1 MTRTILFQIHWFLGI
16 TAGLV
21 LAVMGVTGGLMSFEP
36 EILAAINPGIVTV
49 APRGAP
55 PLPAPALID
64 RARAQLPPGRIVRV
78 IVSRDP
84 TRATAISYTPEGS
97 KEPQRRYLDPATG
110 RLLASARGS
119 GVFAVVEDLHRWLAL
134 PGHGNGWGRQ
144 VTGFACLSLLYFAL
158 SGLYLRWPRR
168 PLDWRNW
175 LVIDGRMTG
184 RNFYRAL
191 HAVVGGWVLVFY
203 LVSAGTGLWWSYG
216 WYRDGVQHL
225 LAIESPRHDSPGK
238 PGKADRDETP
248 VDWARAWTGFTTA
261 TGGRAYD
268 SVTASA
274 RDGTA
279 VQFRAKLPN
288 ARHDR
293 VSDEL
298 SIDSRT
304 GAVLSKA
311 RYADRPI
318 GADIVTSVYEIH
330 RGAYFGII
338 GRVGIML
345 ASLAMPLFTVTGVL
359 LYLGRRRR
367 KAALAQVMADAPAT
381 GGAADATTV
390 VAYASQ
396 TGAAERIARLT
407 ARALPDA
414 AALPLA
420 ALDAGT
426 LARARCLFVVASTY
440 GEGEPPDAARAFAR
454 RMAQAPDDLS
464 HLRYAVLALGDREYA
479 DFCAFGHRVDRW
491 LHAGGAT
498 RLYDPVEMDGEDA
511 DAQRQWQQQLAGLGA
526 RTDQPDWAP
535 APMTAWRLVERRL
548 LNPGSQGDGAWHV
561 ALAPTDPAVLDWQAG
576 DIVEILP
583 EQDPARV
590 DAFLARAGRASD
602 DALRATLMTCI
613 LPTEADG
620 ASALDAL
627 KPLPHRE
634 YSIASIASAGQV
646 ELIVRQC
653 RAADGF
659 AGLGSGWLTQGAPLD
674 GVVRA
679 RIRRNP
685 AFHAPADPATPLILI
700 GNGTGLAGLM
710 AHLRARAAVG
720 GARGP
725 ATLFFGERHPAQD
738 DFLSVERAA
747 LAADGVLTRT
757 IPAWSRLGHGP
768 RYVQDAV
775 AGQAD
780 LVREAVAA
788 GAAILVCGSVTG
800 MAPGVH
806 AALAAILGDA
816 VLETMLANG
825 RYRRDIY

>member
-1 MTRTILFQIHWFLGI
+1 MTRTVLFQIHWFLGI

-36 EILAAINPGIVTV
+36 EMLAAINPGIVTV
-49 APRGAP
+49 APGPTP
-55 PLPAPALID
+55 PLPAPILID
-64 RARAQLPPGRIVRV
+64 RARAQLPAGRIGRV
-78 IVSRDP
+78 IVSNDP
-84 TRATAISYTPEGS
+84 TRATAISYTPHGS
-97 KEPQRRYLDPATG
+97 KEQQRRYLDPATG
-110 RLLASARGS
+110 RLLGAAHGD
-119 GVFAVVEDLHRWLAL
+119 GFFELVENLHRWLAL

-144 VTGFACLSLLYFAL
+144 ITGFAALSLIYFAL

-191 HAVVGGWVLVFY
+191 HAVIGGWVLVFY

-225 LAIESPRHDSPGK
+225 LTAERPHDKRDRPGK
-238 PGKADRDETP
+238 KDRDETP
-248 VDWARAWTGFTTA
+248 VDWTRAWTGFTQA
-261 TGGRAYD
+261 TGGRSYD
-268 SVTASA
+268 SVTATTRA
-274 RDGTA
+274 GTT
-279 VQFRAKLPN
+279 VQFRAKLPG

-304 GAVLSKA
+304 GAVLSA
-311 RYADRPI
+311 MRYADRTP
-318 GADIVTSVYEIH
+318 GTDIVTSVYEIH
-330 RGAYFGII
+330 RGAYFGIL

-345 ASLAMPLFTVTGVL
+345 ASLTMPLFTVTGFL
-359 LYLGRRRR
+359 LYFARRRR
-367 KAALAQVMADAPAT
+367 KAALAQIMADAPAT
-381 GGAADATTV
+381 DRAEGATTL

-396 TGAAERIARLT
+396 TGTAERIARLT

-420 ALDAGT
+420 ALDAAT

-454 RMAQAPDDLS
+454 RMEQAPDDLS

-491 LHAGGAT
+491 LHAGRAT
-498 RLYDPVEMDGEDA
+498 RLFDPVEMDGEDA
-511 DAQRQWQQQLAGLGA
+511 DAERHWQQQLAGLGA
-526 RTDQPDWAP
+526 RTDQPDWAA
-535 APMTAWRLVERRL
+535 APMTEWRLVERRL

-561 ALAPTDPAVLDWQAG
+561 ALAPLDPADGAWQAG

-583 EQDPARV
+583 RHDPARV
-590 DAFLARAGRASD
+590 DAFLNRAGRAGD
-602 DALRATLMTCI
+602 DDLRAKLMTRI
-613 LPTEADG
+613 LPE
-620 ASALDAL
+620 DATAAIDPDTL

-634 YSIASIASAGQV
+634 YSIASIPAAGQV

-659 AGLGSGWLTQGAPLD
+659 AGLGSGWLTAGAAMG
-674 GVVRA
+674 GVIRA

-685 AFHAPADPATPLILI
+685 GFHAPADPATPLILI
-700 GNGTGLAGLM
+700 GNGTGLGGLM
-710 AHLRARAAVG
+710 AHLRARAEHG
-720 GARGP
+720 GGP

-738 DFLSVERAA
+738 DFHGHERAVLTA
-747 LAADGVLTRT
+747 RGVLTRT

-775 AGQAD
+775 ADHAD
-780 LVREAVAA
+780 LIRDAVAA

-816 VLETMLANG
+816 TLEAMLADG

>member
-1 MTRTILFQIHWFLGI
+1 MTRTVLFQIHWFLGI

-36 EILAAINPGIVTV
+36 ELLAAINPGIVTV
-49 APRGAP
+49 TPGPTP
-55 PLPAPALID
+55 PLPAPVLID
-64 RARAQLPPGRIVRV
+64 RARAQLPAGRIVRV
-78 IVSRDP
+78 ILSSDPSR
-84 TRATAISYTPEGS
+84 AAAISYAPKGS

-110 RLLASARGS
+110 RLLAEARGS
-119 GVFAVVEDLHRWLAL
+119 GLFEVVENLHRWLAL

-144 VTGFACLSLLYFAL
+144 ITGFASLSLIYFAL

-175 LVIDGRMTG
+175 LVLDWRMTG

-191 HAVVGGWVLVFY
+191 HAVIGGWVLVFY

-225 LAIESPRHDSPGK
+225 LSAERPRPPHDKRGK
-238 PGKADRDETP
+238 TDGEEAP
-248 VDWARAWTGFTTA
+248 VDWTRAWTGFAQATA
-261 TGGRAYD
+261 GRTYD
-268 SVTASA
+268 DVTASA
-274 RDGTA
+274 RGGTA
-279 VQFRAKLPN
+279 VQFRAKLPG

-304 GAVLSKA
+304 GAVLSDA
-311 RYADRPI
+311 RYADRAV
-318 GADIVTSVYEIH
+318 GADIVASVYEIH

-345 ASLAMPLFTVTGVL
+345 ASLTMPLFTITGFL
-359 LYLGRRRR
+359 LYFARRRR
-367 KAALAQVMADAPAT
+367 KAALAQVLADAPAT
-381 GGAADATTV
+381 ERAAGTTTL

-396 TGAAERIARLT
+396 TGTAERIARLT

-420 ALDAGT
+420 ALDAAT
-426 LARARCLFVVASTY
+426 LAGAQCLFVVASTY

-454 RMAQAPDDLS
+454 RMEQAPDDLS

-498 RLYDPVEMDGEDA
+498 RLFDPVEMDGEDA
-511 DAQRQWQQQLAGLGA
+511 DAQRHWQQQLAGLGA

-535 APMTAWRLVERRL
+535 APMTEWRLVERRL

-561 ALAPTDPAVLDWQAG
+561 ALAPLDPADLAWQAG

-583 EQDPARV
+583 QHDPARV
-590 DAFLARAGRASD
+590 DAFLDHAGRSA
-602 DALRATLMTCI
+602 DADLRAALMTRI
-613 LPTEADG
+613 LPEDATG
-620 ASALDAL
+620 AIDPDTL

-634 YSIASIASAGQV
+634 YSIASLPASGQV

-659 AGLGSGWLTQGAPLD
+659 AGLGSGWLTAGAPLG
-674 GVVRA
+674 GVIRA

-685 AFHAPADPATPLILI
+685 GFHAPADPATPLILI

-710 AHLRARAAVG
+710 AHLRARAERG
-720 GARGP
+720 GGP
-725 ATLFFGERHPAQD
+725 AILFFGERHPAHD
-738 DFLSVERAA
+738 DFHAPDRAA
-747 LAADGVLTRT
+747 LTATGVLTRT
-757 IPAWSRLGHGP
+757 IAAWSRWGQGP
-768 RYVQDAV
+768 RYAQDAV
-775 AGQAD
+775 ADHAD
-780 LVREAVAA
+780 LIRDAVAA

-816 VLETMLANG
+816 TLEAMLADG